1 MDRPESCTLDVSCID
16 MRLAGLSQA
25 IMHTTDPYTAR
36 HQDRVAVIAS
46 AIGKEMGLPPLR
58 RGRPRSRQG
67 GHPER
72 DFEQT
77 RQAFAPGSSVDPDP
91 RRARRPHLERCRLL
105 CTRVLDVIS
114 MHHEYIDGSGY
125 PSGLAGDAIP
135 IEARILTVA
144 DIYEAMTAH
153 RTYRPSLGSETAL
166 AELRSG
172 SGSRFDPQVIA
183 ALEAIL
189 ARIGNLESLD
199 ALGE

>member
-1 MDRPESCTLDVSCID
+1 M
-16 MRLAGLSQA
+16 
-25 IMHTTDPYTAR
+25 
-36 HQDRVAVIAS
+36 AVIAS
-46 AIGKEMGLPPLR
+46 AIGKEMGLSPLR
-58 RGRPRSRQG
+58 CKLLHYAGVVHDLGKVAIPSEILNKPGRLS
-67 GHPER
+67 HPE
-72 DFEQT
+72 
-77 RQAFAPGSSVDPDP
+77 V
-91 RRARRPHLERCRLL
+91 LL
-105 CTRVLDVIS
+105 IRTHVEHGVHILKDAGFCTRVLDVIS
-114 MHHEYIDGSGY
+114 MHHEYMDGSGY
-125 PSGLAGDAIP
+125 PGGLTGDA

-183 ALEAIL
+183 ALEVIL

>member
-1 MDRPESCTLDVSCID
+1 
-16 MRLAGLSQA
+16 
-25 IMHTTDPYTAR
+25 
-36 HQDRVAVIAS
+36 
-46 AIGKEMGLPPLR
+46 
-58 RGRPRSRQG
+58 
-67 GHPER
+67 
-72 DFEQT
+72 
-77 RQAFAPGSSVDPDP
+77 
-91 RRARRPHLERCRLL
+91 
-105 CTRVLDVIS
+105 VLDVIS
-114 MHHEYIDGSGY
+114 MHLEYIDGSGY